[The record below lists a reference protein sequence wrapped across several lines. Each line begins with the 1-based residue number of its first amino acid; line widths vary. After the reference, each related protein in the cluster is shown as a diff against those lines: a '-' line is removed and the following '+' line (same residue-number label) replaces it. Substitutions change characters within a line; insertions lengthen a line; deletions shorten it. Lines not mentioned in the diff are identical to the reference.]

1 VDKSFLPH
9 NAPIIVSNDGMKGA
23 QAYVK
28 IAGNGE
34 AENPATTGAELRRT
48 YQTENGEIAPA
59 YARILLQFYPA
70 DKMLQVDLISGPGE
84 TRVGF
89 GAKMF
94 GVSQEM
100 FVEKLKVSELDF
112 KGPIPLRGYLK
123 EDELRLIGAD
133 PNQIIALVRANT
145 ERSLRFETS
154 VAPSGVAPM
163 LLIAPDGAALARIS
177 HTTAAGSSGFESRIF

>member
-1 VDKSFLPH
+1 LDN
-9 NAPIIVSNDGMKGA
+9 NAPIIVSNDGTKGA
-23 QAYVK
+23 QAYVQ
-28 IAGNGE
+28 IAANGV

-48 YQTENGEIAPA
+48 YQTATGEIAA
-59 YARILLQFYPA
+59 AFARVLLRYYPA
-70 DKMLQVDLISGPGE
+70 NKMLQVDLISGPGE

-112 KGPIPLRGYLK
+112 KGPIPLKGYLK
-123 EDELRLIGAD
+123 EDELRSVGAD
-133 PNQIIALVRANT
+133 PNQIIALVRANP
-145 ERSLRFETS
+145 ERSLRLETS

-163 LLIAPDGAALARIS
+163 LLIAPDGAALAVATVKLDLLGGAR
-177 HTTAAGSSGFESRIF
+177 